1 MRQWESATTVERG
14 KIKIKKTKKKEEE
27 EEKRGNAHKANVI
40 PISTCAQRGASPEP
54 AERGRSLCAAAGGE
68 SGFAPSCLCG
78 ACV

>member
-1 MRQWESATTVERG
+1 MNLQWQKRE
-14 KIKIKKTKKKEEE
+14 KIQIKKTKKKKEEE
-27 EEKRGNAHKANVI
+27 QEKKRGNAHKANVI